1 MNLNNFTKGEL
12 LMDGLYISVILP
24 NVSDGDKLAG
34 FLDNIFSQGMEVEA
48 LICDKIDPEELSTLD
63 EKILAKVKVFPSR
76 DKAAA
81 LKNAICD
88 AEGEHI
94 LFSDVKMTYS
104 CDAFSAMLARGAC
117 AFNGASADGNL
128 FSADFSFDEI
138 ASKNGYFCCLMSNE
152 TIKSN
157 QIMPVSA
164 TAFSIMN
171 MIADYARYDEIKVIH
186 ESLFNISALPE
197 TSADASDIASLE
209 NYSWLFSQT
218 TSDCVTI
225 FYIRN
230 VMSVFGSCE
239 QKESFEMLK
248 AVLLPFMGDY
258 AVCAWFKEAYGWN
271 VELLKTDISV
281 DDFRRLGTDV
291 KYTEVVM
298 PIRAKDAVVSFYF
311 GKFGKAVLKQCLFA
325 NLYYKAYCMK
335 PGLLRDKLCEFF
347 KHRLG
352 GDFNA

>member
-1 MNLNNFTKGEL
+1 
-12 LMDGLYISVILP
+12 MDGLYISVILP
-24 NVSDGDKLAG
+24 NVSDGDRLAG
-34 FLDNIFSQGMEVEA
+34 YLDNIFSQGMEVEA
-48 LICDKIDPEELSTLD
+48 LICDKIDPDKLSNLD

-76 DKAAA
+76 DKAAV
-81 LKNAICD
+81 LKKAICD
-88 AEGEHI
+88 AEGEYI
-94 LFSDVKMTYS
+94 LFSDVGMTYS
-104 CDAFSAMLARGAC
+104 CDAFAAMLARGAC

-128 FSADFSFDEI
+128 FSAGFSFDEI
-138 ASKNGYFCCLMSNE
+138 ASKNGYFCCLMKNE
-152 TIKSN
+152 TIKNN
-157 QIMPVSA
+157 QIMPVSG

-171 MIADYARYDEIKVIH
+171 MIADYARYDEITVIH
-186 ESLFNISALPE
+186 ESLFNIADLPE
-197 TSADASDIASLE
+197 ASADAADIAGLE

-218 TSDCVTI
+218 VSDRVTL

-239 QKESFEMLK
+239 HKESFEMLK

-271 VELLKTDISV
+271 AELLKTDISIE
-281 DDFRRLGTDV
+281 DFRRLGTNV
-291 KYTEVVM
+291 KYSEVVM
-298 PIRAKDAVVSFYF
+298 PIKAKDAVVSFYF

-347 KHRLG
+347 KRRLG